1 MKKLR
6 LFIAVALLSGCAF
19 STDRIDLSYSPDV
32 GVAPPKEADNVV
44 IGLNVYDDRQDK
56 SNKVSSKKNGFGIE
70 TAPIL
75 ANEDINVTFRKAID
89 LELRA
94 RGFKIHD
101 QAIVFV
107 DVNLIKFWNDF
118 KLGVFAGDS
127 IAELNMSITVK
138 DKAGKIYYSKVIIA
152 QGIEPNIQLMT
163 GDNAKLA
170 LDRALENGIRQL
182 FADKVFFQRLL
193 EGTNQGKKAGS

>member
-1 MKKLR
+1 MRKL
-6 LFIAVALLSGCAF
+6 LLLASVLLLPGCAF
-19 STDRIDLSYSPDV
+19 STDRIDLSYSPKAEV
-32 GVAPPKEADNVV
+32 IPTKEADNVG
-44 IGLNVYDDRQDK
+44 IGLNVYDERQDK

-75 ANEDINVTFRKAID
+75 ANEDINVTFRKAIE

-94 RGFKIHD
+94 RGFKID
-101 QAIVFV
+101 NQAIVSV
-107 DVNLIKFWNDF
+107 DVNLIKLWNDF

-127 IAELNMSITVK
+127 TAELNMSITVK
-138 DKAGKIYYSKVIIA
+138 DKSGKVYYTKIITA

-182 FADKVFFQRLL
+182 FADKMFFQRLI
-193 EGTNQGKKAGS
+193 EGTKQSL